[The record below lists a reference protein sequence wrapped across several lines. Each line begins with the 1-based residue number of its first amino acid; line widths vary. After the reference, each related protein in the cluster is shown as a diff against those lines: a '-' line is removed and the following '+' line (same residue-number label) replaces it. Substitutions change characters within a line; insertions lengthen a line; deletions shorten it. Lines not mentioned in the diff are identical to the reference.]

1 MTDSNPMAP
10 SLSSLERAPV
20 DITATRGWRVQLMTW
35 RVPLSILA
43 LCLLPWLLPSKALAV
58 NVLIYGVVCV
68 GYNLLFG
75 YTGLLSFGHAAFF
88 GTGAYVTGIAIGHFG
103 LPWYTAVLLGVLGG
117 GFLALLIGAL
127 SIRTRGIYFSM
138 VTLALAQLVYYVA
151 LQASD
156 WTGGENGL
164 RGFTVSKIDIFGLQI
179 DFLDPLKKYY
189 VLMAFAALALWFV
202 SRVLNS
208 PFGAV
213 IEAIRENET
222 RARACG
228 YNVER
233 AKLLSFTL
241 SGFICALAGTLSALH
256 LAIVPLDSL
265 HYQTSG
271 MIVMMTLLGGA
282 GSFFGP
288 FIGALAFLVMED
300 VFSVWTSHWQIVVGS
315 VFILF
320 VLFLPKGIWGTL
332 LSWRVPK

>member
-1 MTDSNPMAP
+1 MTS
-10 SLSSLERAPV
+10 SSSLIAPAPARAGKASGLAETLV
-20 DITATRGWRVQLMTW
+20 AW

-58 NVLIYGVVCV
+58 NVLVYGILAV

-88 GTGAYVTGIAIGHFG
+88 GAGAYIAGIAIGQFG
-103 LPWYTAVLLGVLGG
+103 VPWFAAVLLGILGG
-117 GFLALLIGAL
+117 GVLALVIGLL

-138 VTLALAQLVYYVA
+138 VTLALSQLVYYAA
-151 LQASD
+151 LQASS

-164 RGFTVSKIDIFGLQI
+164 RGFTVGKLDLFGWSV
-179 DFLDPLKKYY
+179 DFLDPVNKYY
-189 VLMAFAALALWFV
+189 VLMIFAALALWLV
-202 SRVLNS
+202 SRILNS

-228 YNVER
+228 YDVER

-241 SGFICALAGTLSALH
+241 SGLICALAGTLSALH
-256 LAIVPLDSL
+256 LAIVPLDTL

-288 FIGALAFLVMED
+288 FIGALAFLLMED
-300 VFSVWTSHWQIVVGS
+300 VVSLWTSHWQIVVGT

-320 VLFLPKGIWGTL
+320 VLFLPKGIWGTAL
-332 LSWRVPK
+332 TRRAGR